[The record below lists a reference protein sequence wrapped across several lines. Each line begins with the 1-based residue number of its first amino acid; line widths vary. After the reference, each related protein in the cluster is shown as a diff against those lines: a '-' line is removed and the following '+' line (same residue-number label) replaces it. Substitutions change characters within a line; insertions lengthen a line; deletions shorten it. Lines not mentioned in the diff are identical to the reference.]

1 MKNIMLRREA
11 KLFFSLSVLMSL
23 LVFTNKQ
30 IKAVSFDASSN
41 VWCGSDVKTAL
52 EDSDNGMMAIFS
64 DWESGVVKNVTTG
77 GCSTGVGLIDNT
89 TWTAEKESYKTGLGG
104 SAYASDGVSNFWTRT
119 ADGGSA
125 DKVYAVTASSGA
137 SAVTDV
143 GTDYSILPAV
153 SWENELLCIDSGAG
167 TSASPYVLTQ
177 TNCETG
183 PKQPALS
190 SQTSGE
196 GLYWNIMAL
205 SPLQQA
211 ATVSGTL
218 TANGQVTNYEI
229 TLNVMDG
236 TRLVKSYQKTIT
248 AAAQGQTLFDFTI
261 PVNDFGASLDNFS
274 FAGPQI
280 LDIKNLTTGMTRQLS
295 WNFTF
300 YFPALNPENLVNGGN
315 FIMVY

>member
-1 MKNIMLRREA
+1 MLRRETG
-11 KLFFSLSVLMSL
+11 LFFSLAVLMILSGL
-23 LVFTNKQ
+23 TNGQ
-30 IKAVSFDASSN
+30 IKAASFDASSN

-52 EDSDNGMMAIFS
+52 ENSDNGVMAIFS
-64 DWESGVVKNVTTG
+64 NWESGVVKNVTTG
-77 GCSTGVGLIDNT
+77 GCTTGVGLIDNT
-89 TWTAEKESYKTGLGG
+89 TWTAEKESYKTALGG
-104 SAYASDGVSNFWTRT
+104 SAYASDGISNFWTRT

-125 DKVYAVTASSGA
+125 DKVYAVTASTGA
-137 SAVTDV
+137 SAVAAV
-143 GTDYSILPAV
+143 GSDYAILPTIT
-153 SWENELLCIDSGAG
+153 WENERLCIDSGAG

-183 PKQPALS
+183 PTQPALS

-196 GLYWNIMAL
+196 GLYWNIMPL

-211 ATVSGTL
+211 ATVSGSLAATG
-218 TANGQVTNYEI
+218 TVTNYEI

-248 AAAQGQTLFDFTI
+248 ATAQGETLFDFAI
-261 PVNDFGASLDNFS
+261 PVNDFGASLDNYS

-280 LDIKNLTTGMTRQLS
+280 LDIKNLTTGMTRQLQ

-315 FIMVY
+315 YIMVY

>member
-1 MKNIMLRREA
+1 MKSIMLGQEM
-11 KLFFSLSVLMSL
+11 KLFFSLSVLVSL
-23 LVFTNKQ
+23 LGLTSGQ
-30 IKAVSFDASSN
+30 IKAASFDVSSN

-52 EDSDNGMMAIFS
+52 EDNDNGVMAIFS
-64 DWESGVVKNVTTG
+64 DWESGVVKNLTTG
-77 GCSTGVGLIDNT
+77 ACTTGVGLIDNA
-89 TWTAEKESYKTGLGG
+89 TWTAEKENYKTALGG

-119 ADGGSA
+119 ASGGSA
-125 DKVYAVTASSGA
+125 EEAYAVTASTGA
-137 SAVTDV
+137 SAVATVDS
-143 GTDYSILPAV
+143 DYAILPTIT
-153 SWENELLCIDSGAG
+153 WENERLCIDSGAG

-183 PKQPALS
+183 PTQPVLS

-196 GLYWNIMAL
+196 GLYWNIMPL

-211 ATVSGTL
+211 ATVSGSLAAT
-218 TANGQVTNYEI
+218 GVVTNYEI

-236 TRLVKSYQKTIT
+236 ARLVKSYQKTIT
-248 AAAQGQTLFDFTI
+248 ATAQGETLFDFAI
-261 PVNDFGASLDNFS
+261 PVNDFGANLDNYS

-280 LDIKNLTTGMTRQLS
+280 LDIKNLTTGMTRQLQ

-315 FIMVY
+315 YIMVY

>member
-1 MKNIMLRREA
+1 MLRREV

-23 LVFTNKQ
+23 LVLTNGQ
-30 IKAVSFDASSN
+30 AGAAIFDASSN

-52 EDSDNGMMAIFS
+52 EDSDNGMMAIFR
-64 DWESGVVKNVTTG
+64 DWDGVVKSATTG
-77 GCSTGVGLIDNT
+77 GCSTSVGLIDNT

-125 DKVYAVTASSGA
+125 DKIYAVTASSGA
-137 SAVTDV
+137 STVTDV
-143 GTDYSILPAV
+143 GTDYSILPVV

-167 TSASPYVLTQ
+167 TSASPYVLTKV
-177 TNCETG
+177 NCDSG
-183 PKQPALS
+183 PKQPTLS

-196 GLYWNIMAL
+196 GLYWNIMPL
-205 SPLQQA
+205 SPLQQT
-211 ATVSGTL
+211 ATISGTL
-218 TANGQVTNYEI
+218 AANGQVTNYEI

-236 TRLVKSYQKTIT
+236 ENLVTSYTKTIT
-248 AAAQGQTLFDFTI
+248 AAAQGQTLFDFAI